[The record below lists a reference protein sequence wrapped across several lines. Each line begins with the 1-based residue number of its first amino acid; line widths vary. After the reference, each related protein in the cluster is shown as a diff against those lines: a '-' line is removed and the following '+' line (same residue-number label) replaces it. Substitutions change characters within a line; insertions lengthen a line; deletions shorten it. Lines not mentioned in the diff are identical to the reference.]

1 MAKSKDAA
9 TNPSDGNEE
18 SLEDAFSGGA
28 SDASSEGGVF
38 GAWQGGGVAAP
49 APTVP
54 APAPAPAAAAST
66 PAVSPVVTETQQTV
80 TADGREPFR
89 KPVGFR
95 VSVGVAKR
103 LERFRK
109 DKNLTVTEVVML
121 MADKSVAVME
131 EMLKYAVQGP
141 KVQTSL
147 FAPQGVAGPPKGT
160 GSEQRQW
167 APRPEDRQVM
177 AQLVEISGLANESS
191 YIAAPSTTAFLRSPA
206 RRIELTR
213 SMMCGAC
220 T

>member
-9 TNPSDGNEE
+9 TNPSDGTDE

-28 SDASSEGGVF
+28 SDASGGGGVF
-38 GAWQGGGVAAP
+38 GAWQGGGAAAP

-66 PAVSPVVTETQQTV
+66 PTVRPVVPQTQQTV
-80 TADGREPFR
+80 TTDGREPFR

-95 VSVGVAKR
+95 VSTGVAKR

-121 MADKSVAVME
+121 MADKSVGVME

-177 AQLVEISGLANESS
+177 AQLVEMSGLANESS
-191 YIAAPSTTAFLRSPA
+191 YIAVALNYCLPEKP
-206 RRIELTR
+206 
-213 SMMCGAC
+213 CKKD
-220 T
+220 